1 MTKNFK
7 IQQGVCGKI
16 IIFAYFCLFVLAW
29 VENIVKNSSFFCIT
43 KWSLAKIWYPIE
55 VAEVEIAVS
64 GGCQSGQGPDEKKSI
79 KN

>member
-1 MTKNFK
+1 MTKKLNSERGLWK
-7 IQQGVCGKI
+7 NK
-16 IIFAYFCLFVLAW
+16 YFCLFVLAW
-29 VENIVKNSSFFCIT
+29 VENIVKNSSLFCIT

-64 GGCQSGQGPDEKKSI
+64 GGCQSGQGPDEKNLI